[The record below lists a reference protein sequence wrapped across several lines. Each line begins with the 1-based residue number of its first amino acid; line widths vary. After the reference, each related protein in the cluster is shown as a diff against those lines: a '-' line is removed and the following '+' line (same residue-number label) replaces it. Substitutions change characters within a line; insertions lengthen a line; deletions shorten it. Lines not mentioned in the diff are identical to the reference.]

1 MYDENMSN
9 LVNSLK
15 DNGYRTGMLGKLHIL
30 PEESVHLDMWRKKS
44 ANFKRRKMHEYAEFE
59 LYDLKKDP
67 HEWNNLSENPQYGHI
82 IARLKKELHEWQ
94 VEDVVK

>member
-1 MYDENMSN
+1 MEPERFEQILADSPENIQKAYD
-9 LVNSLK
+9 
-15 DNGYRTGMLGKLHIL
+15 TMLN
-30 PEESVHLDMWRKKS
+30 PP
-44 ANFKRRKMHEYAEFE
+44 EFE